1 MCSFVSSIHLESC
14 TIIFVLKQ
22 LHYPWN
28 KQVSFERHE
37 LKQTLSYFV
46 RYLTKD
52 LKFEIIDTTVTYHV
66 GSDTLKKLIKRSKY
80 PNALRMFVTQHSI

>member
-28 KQVSFERHE
+28 KQVSVERHV
-37 LKQTLSYFV
+37 LKKNQQTLFYFV

-52 LKFEIIDTTVTYHV
+52 LKFEITDTTVTYHV
-66 GSDTLKKLIKRSKY
+66 GSDTLKS
-80 PNALRMFVTQHSI
+80 

>member
-37 LKQTLSYFV
+37 LKQTQQTLSYFV

-52 LKFEIIDTTVTYHV
+52 LKFEITDTTVTHHV
-66 GSDTLKKLIKRSKY
+66 DSDTLKS
-80 PNALRMFVTQHSI
+80 

>member
-14 TIIFVLKQ
+14 TIVFVLKQ

-28 KQVSFERHE
+28 KQVSFERHV
-37 LKQTLSYFV
+37 LKKKQQALSYFV

-52 LKFEIIDTTVTYHV
+52 LKLEITDTTVTYHV
-66 GSDTLKKLIKRSKY
+66 GSDTLKS
-80 PNALRMFVTQHSI
+80 